1 MHYDHF
7 LNQKQQLVHGVIYYF
22 AVLKIKMQCKVLSEQ
37 QGYKLPILEAP
48 DFHGR
53 KKNPDKTSCWVIFPE
68 NLILHNL

>member
-53 KKNPDKTSCWVIFPE
+53 KKIQIKRLAGLFFQKT
-68 NLILHNL
+68 